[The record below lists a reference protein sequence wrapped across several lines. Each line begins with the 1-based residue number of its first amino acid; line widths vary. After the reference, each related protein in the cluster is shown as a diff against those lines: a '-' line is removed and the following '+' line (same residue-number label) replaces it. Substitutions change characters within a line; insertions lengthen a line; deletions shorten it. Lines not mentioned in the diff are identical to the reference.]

1 MKKFLITTF
10 IVGMIF
16 PSIAIAKCYDDLDW
30 SWRSTYSGNAQI
42 DVNNN
47 SKNKIILKDFKL
59 MTSEGDLMKKITL
72 NRTLE
77 PYGVFNKYFYPKLNP
92 KYLKSASLSCDYH
105 SSVKERIRKEKERKR
120 EKIEAKKKREREE
133 IEAKKKREREE
144 IEAKAKREYEANV
157 KKKEKERNKRNKI
170 TYLKDKTYEVTV
182 NILIDTY
189 PTKYHGEWIFEDKQI
204 VNEAVFGVATAI
216 NTSIYDIAIAGQFWG
231 TGYYFSNALG
241 EKKYIQSGES
251 YLLCKRA
258 KSSINPYGFLS
269 YVYFDYVTKM
279 GTNSRKI
286 LKVLTLEEKIC
297 YPNLLNIY
305 DYKNYIEKKK
315 DAQKN
320 KKIAWTV
327 ALILLFSSIVYVFIS
342 KRKNSIIDYN
352 KKHKTKVKT
361 YSELQALLTKE
372 QERYYLRQ
380 DKKDRKEALLL
391 KKNEEVKRKAEKTKR
406 LKDEKLEK
414 TPDLNIE
421 AGNNL
426 LSKIKRLKS
435 LYEKGTLSK
444 EEFERAKNKLL
455 K

>member
-10 IVGMIF
+10 IAGMIF

-182 NILIDTY
+182 NILIDFSADRNLSTY
-189 PTKYHGEWIFEDKQI
+189 HNEWIFKDKQI

-258 KSSINPYGFLS
+258 KSSIKPYGFLS
-269 YVYFDYVTKM
+269 YVNYDYSTK
-279 GTNSRKI
+279 GW
-286 LKVLTLEEKIC
+286 KVLTLEEKIC

-421 AGNNL
+421 AGTGKFN
-426 LSKIKRLKS
+426 R
-435 LYEKGTLSK
+435 GPWHM
-444 EEFERAKNKLL
+444 R
-455 K
+455 